1 MDKMKWKESS
11 VPIMS
16 ADVFELL
23 IVKKKVSLVISLP
36 FYIQLSA
43 HLQSPQEDISTEL
56 FTKVLS
62 CSASELSERLSLNQ
76 PAKRSGD
83 PTNGCTIAVGLVSC
97 PDPFIAAAGG
107 LHHRYACKRS
117 GDVIH
122 PQLRCIGSGH
132 ETTVGSPDYYC
143 RCLENMLGSTPE
155 RGHAITAAHNGQ
167 FVMLE
172 MHWRKVP

>member
-1 MDKMKWKESS
+1 MFPVPNTVQVSS

-23 IVKKKVSLVISLP
+23 IVKKQVSLVVSLP

-76 PAKRSGD
+76 PAKRVREVAQQLFDG
-83 PTNGCTIAVGLVSC
+83 GLK
-97 PDPFIAAAGG
+97 AAAGS
-107 LHHRYACKRS
+107 LVLS
-117 GDVIH
+117 TQQFH
-122 PQLRCIGSGH
+122 PNTL
-132 ETTVGSPDYYC
+132 TVSDGVTYVN
-143 RCLENMLGSTPE
+143 RLM
-155 RGHAITAAHNGQ
+155 R
-167 FVMLE
+167 
-172 MHWRKVP
+172 R